1 MIFRELPALPEK
13 VGFDYRATVNELLSV
28 YRAWQIGFYLGY
40 EGDRSVWNIARGQKE
55 SPHHKT
61 GERLYILYV
70 ETFGKKP
77 PL

>member
-1 MIFRELPALPEK
+1 MRELPPLPDK
-13 VGFDYRATVNELLSV
+13 VGFNYRATMIELRSV
-28 YRAWQIGFYLGY
+28 YRDWQIAQYLGY
-40 EGDRSVWNIARGQKE
+40 REEKSIRNIAGGQKE

-61 GERLYILYV
+61 GECLYILYV